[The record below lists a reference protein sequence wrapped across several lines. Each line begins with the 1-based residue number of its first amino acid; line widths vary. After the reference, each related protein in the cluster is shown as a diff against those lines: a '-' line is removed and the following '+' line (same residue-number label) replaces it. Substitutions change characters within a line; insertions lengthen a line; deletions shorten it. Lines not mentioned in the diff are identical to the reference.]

1 MEIKREKAQRPLRKL
16 RRTLKRL
23 PKDPATKDVHA
34 LRTETRRLEAIL
46 EAFMLDSKK
55 RTRNL
60 LKSVTPVRKAAG
72 DVRDMD
78 VLVDHLRSLSRGD
91 EDDSLIRLVEHLKQ
105 RRVASAR
112 GLKQTV
118 DRKGKTARR
127 DLKQYSRLIGKQ
139 FRGKSGSTKTKAPAL
154 VRLATEL
161 ADWPALNTEN
171 IHPFRIKVKQLRYML
186 QLCESDDKDMVNALG
201 KVKDQIGDWHD
212 WQELARLA
220 RETLDQKKDRAA
232 LKQIEDTG
240 LRKFKKALTTA
251 NELRSLYFTKKP
263 RAISITKRARKQKKA
278 K

>member
-16 RRTLKRL
+16 RKTLKRL
-23 PKDPATKDVHA
+23 PKDPARKDVHS
-34 LRTETRRLEAIL
+34 LRTETRRLEAIV
-46 EAFMLDSKK
+46 EAFMLDQKK
-55 RTRNL
+55 STRNL

-78 VLVDHLRSLSRGD
+78 VLVGNLRSLSQGD
-91 EDDSLIRLVEHLKQ
+91 EGDSLIRLVEHLKQ

-118 DRKGKTARR
+118 DRKGKIARH

-139 FRGKSGSTKTKAPAL
+139 FRGKSGSTKTKTPAL
-154 VRLATEL
+154 VRLASEL
-161 ADWPALNTEN
+161 ADWPTLTTEN

-186 QLCESDDKDMVNALG
+186 QLSESADKDMVNALG
-201 KVKDQIGDWHD
+201 KVKDQVGDWHD

-220 RETLDQKKDRAA
+220 TETLDQKKDRAA

-240 LRKFKKALTTA
+240 LRKFRKAVATA
-251 NELRSLYFTKKP
+251 NEVRSLYFKKP
-263 RAISITKRARKQKKA
+263 GANSITKRARKQKK